1 MEIEI
6 GKTYRIEDTATE
18 YRTWL
23 SPDNK
28 ESVQQIIE
36 YDNMVFVITVEND
49 MEVEMLQNSSGE
61 DSDDVLELNAF
72 QNWSIEEW
80 GDADYERWEDQRID
94 DEEDWDDDLEED
106 GVNFLEEKNWY
117 EDSTSS
123 WDIIPPITLVE

>member
-1 MEIEI
+1 MEIEV
-6 GKTYRIEDTATE
+6 GKTYRIDEPATE

-49 MEVEMLQNSSGE
+49 MEAEMLQNSSDE

-80 GDADYERWEDQRID
+80 GDADYERWEDGRID
-94 DEEDWDDDLEED
+94 DEEDWDEQLEED
-106 GVNFLEEKNWY
+106 GVNFLEEKDWY
-117 EDSTSS
+117 EDYVSS
-123 WDIIPPITLVE
+123 WDIIPPVTVVE

>member
-1 MEIEI
+1 MEIEV
-6 GKTYRIEDTATE
+6 GKTYRIDEPATE

-49 MEVEMLQNSSGE
+49 MEAEMLQNSSDE

-80 GDADYERWEDQRID
+80 GDADYERWEDGRID
-94 DEEDWDDDLEED
+94 DEEDWDEQLEED
-106 GVNFLEEKNWY
+106 GVNFLEEKDWY
-117 EDSTSS
+117 EDSVSS
-123 WDIIPPITLVE
+123 WDIIPPVTVVE

>member
-1 MEIEI
+1 MEIEV
-6 GKTYRIEDTATE
+6 GKTYRIDEPATE

-49 MEVEMLQNSSGE
+49 MEAEMLQNSSDE

-80 GDADYERWEDQRID
+80 GDADYERWEDGRID
-94 DEEDWDDDLEED
+94 DEEDWDEQLEED
-106 GVNFLEEKNWY
+106 GVNFLEEKDWY
-117 EDSTSS
+117 EDSVSS
-123 WDIIPPITLVE
+123 WDIIPPVTVVD

>member
-1 MEIEI
+1 MEIEV
-6 GKTYRIEDTATE
+6 GKTYRIDEPATE

-49 MEVEMLQNSSGE
+49 MEAEMLQNSSNE

-80 GDADYERWEDQRID
+80 GDADYERWEDGRID
-94 DEEDWDDDLEED
+94 DEEDWDDQLEED
-106 GVNFLEEKNWY
+106 GVNFLEEKDWY
-117 EDSTSS
+117 EDSVSS
-123 WDIIPPITLVE
+123 WDIIPPVTVVE